1 MNRENILLKSAL
13 ALAIVDLVLIAAI
26 LLQVNNLVKDVLE
39 VQNRQIEIEAMK
51 ERLGKAE
58 EAKVEEKAKET
69 EQQEIEVKDSLTI
82 DPETGWQV
90 YRNYTFG
97 YEIKFPKELKGEFV
111 DTVIEPS
118 RFKVSSPVQLN
129 KFGFIKDG
137 AQFTIFVSKN
147 VAGYTSPHQFDGG
160 EEIGGVTLS
169 RDIRL
174 GGRDAFQQ
182 NFEGTSPFAPQNTT
196 PLITSKV
203 HYVDEK
209 KIIEIKFNSGGE
221 NRYKFLNLFEQIINT
236 FKFID

>member
-1 MNRENILLKSAL
+1 MKYENILLKSVL
-13 ALAIVDLVLIAAI
+13 ALAIVDLVLIVAI
-26 LLQVNNLVKDVLE
+26 LLQVNNLVKDVVE
-39 VQNRQIEIEAMK
+39 VQNKQLEIGVMK
-51 ERLGKAE
+51 EKLEKAE
-58 EAKVEEKAKET
+58 KLRVEEEKT
-69 EQQEIEVKDSLTI
+69 EEAAEIQDNLTVE
-82 DPETGWQV
+82 PETGWQV
-90 YRNYTFG
+90 YRNETFG
-97 YEIKFPKELKGEFV
+97 YEIKFPKEFKGEFV
-111 DTVIEPS
+111 DTVVEPK
-118 RFKVSSPVQLN
+118 RLKVSSVPLLGELVL
-129 KFGFIKDG
+129 IKDG

-147 VAGYTSPHQFDGG
+147 VAGYTSPYQFDGG

-203 HYVDEK
+203 RYVDEK

-221 NRYKFLNLFEQIINT
+221 KRYKFLNLFEQILNT